1 MLGYGGARVP
11 RWQRGLRRGDIE
23 APDFIGAERRRRHGK
38 IVTWWRGALGPTRKR
53 NGLGVH
59 GGDGGVWRGDKVG
72 DAANAW
78 AQGGSDYAQG
88 RGDAV
93 RRGLR
98 GCRAATGL
106 GWAERERKR
115 WAEQKKTKRGREQA

>member
-1 MLGYGGARVP
+1 V
-11 RWQRGLRRGDIE
+11 E
-23 APDFIGAERRRRHGK
+23 
-38 IVTWWRGALGPTRKR
+38 
-53 NGLGVH
+53 
-59 GGDGGVWRGDKVG
+59 
-72 DAANAW
+72 DAADAW
-78 AQGGSDYAQG
+78 AHDGSDCVRG

-115 WAEQKKTKRGREQA
+115 WAEQKKTERGREQA